1 MTKRRRKKNRLKRA
15 FTVLLMGVLVVVFL
29 LLIGVGGYA
38 LHLYGKMQIEDVG
51 ESTIAQSK
59 VNASIALENGVSLDT
74 ILSDESNYRFTL
86 QDVEELKYHYMDW
99 LESQNGEEDSETGT
113 TIDIW
118 KDPPAEEKL
127 PLEAEK
133 LYNILFLGT
142 DEREGE
148 ITGRT
153 DSIVMVT
160 VNTEKKTITLTSFL
174 RDTYV
179 KLSGTDSYNRI
190 NTAYVFGGVGAIQN
204 TITDYIGLEFD
215 NYAKVNFASFTEV
228 IDAIGGIDME
238 LTEKEVSNLK
248 KHTAL
253 DSSEGVFDPEQ
264 QRVEGTENVYHLNG
278 KYALRY
284 CRDRYT
290 GDGDFG
296 RTERQRKVLIKIIEK
311 AQAMSFNEL
320 MRFIPIVLPLIT
332 TDLTVGDCT
341 SLLASVGTSYS
352 SYTIQS
358 FRVPADQTWSYETVN
373 GMSVLGVNFDEN
385 RRQLH
390 SLVFD

>member
-1 MTKRRRKKNRLKRA
+1 MALLLCVL
-15 FTVLLMGVLVVVFL
+15 TVLFL
-29 LLIGVGGYA
+29 LLLGVGGYA
-38 LHLYGKMQIEDVG
+38 LHLYGKMEIADVG
-51 ESTIAQSK
+51 DSTIEQSK
-59 VNASIALENGVSLDT
+59 VNASIALENGVSLET
-74 ILSDESNYRFTL
+74 ILGDEANYHFTL
-86 QDVEELKYHYMDW
+86 QDVEELKFHYMDW
-99 LESQNGEEDSETGT
+99 LESQNGEENSDTGT
-113 TIDIW
+113 TIDVW
-118 KDPPAEEKL
+118 KDPPAEEEL
-127 PLEAEK
+127 PAEAEK

-148 ITGRT
+148 STGRT

-160 VNTEKKTITLTSFL
+160 INTEKKTITLTSFL

-190 NTAYVFGGVGAIQN
+190 NLAYVFGGVGGIQN

-228 IDAIGGIDME
+228 IDAIGGIEME
-238 LTEKEVSNLK
+238 LTEKEVSNLQ

-253 DSSEGVFDPEQ
+253 DSSQGIFDPDK

-296 RTERQRKVLIKIIEK
+296 RTERQRKVLTKIIEK

-320 MRFIPIVLPLIT
+320 MQFIPIVLPLIT

-341 SLLASVGTSYS
+341 SLLTSVGTSYTT
-352 SYTIQS
+352 YKIQS
-358 FRVPADQTWSYETVN
+358 FRVPADHTWSYETVN
-373 GMSVLGVNFDEN
+373 GMSVLGVDFEEN

-390 SLVFD
+390 KLIFD